1 MNTLVDAGFPGAV
14 DRDPPEYQSI
24 DMDAVRAYR
33 LARVR
38 AELVKRNIPG
48 ALLTDPLNVR
58 YATDSTNM
66 QVWLLHNAAR
76 YVFVP
81 AYGPVVL
88 FDFHN
93 SEHRSL
99 GLNTVDEVRLGTGI
113 YYFASG
119 PALVERAGRW
129 AQEIDDLLRRCGGDN
144 RRLGLDR
151 ANPVAVAALQALG
164 IEVCDGTEVMEHA
177 RRIKSAG
184 EIQCMR
190 ASIAVCETAIHEM
203 RTRLAPGMTENAL
216 WSILHQVNIARG
228 GEWIETRL
236 LTSGPKTNPWFQES
250 GFRVIENGDLV
261 SFDTDLIG
269 PFGYCADISRTFLC
283 GDGTG
288 SDEQRRLYAL
298 AREHLAFNTDVLKPG
313 MTFKEFAEK
322 SFALPEEFQANR
334 YSVIAHGVGLCD
346 EYPHIAYA
354 EDIADQGYDGVI
366 EPGMTLCLE
375 SYIGADGGREG
386 AKLEQ
391 QVLVTDTGIEALS
404 TFPFEDA
411 LL

>member
-1 MNTLVDAGFPGAV
+1 MNTLLQEGLPAAV
-14 DRDPPEYQSI
+14 DRDPPEYATI

-33 LARVR
+33 LGRVR
-38 AELVKRNIPG
+38 AELARRDIAG

-66 QVWLLHNAAR
+66 QVWIMHNAAR
-76 YVFVP
+76 YAFVP
-81 AYGPVVL
+81 ADGPVVL

-93 SEHRSL
+93 CGHRSAGL
-99 GLNTVDEVRLGTGI
+99 GTVDEVGHGTGV

-119 PALVERAGRW
+119 SALEERAARW
-129 AQEIDDLLRRCGGDN
+129 AAEIDESLRRCGGRN
-144 RRLGLDR
+144 RRLALDR
-151 ANPVAVAALQALG
+151 ANPVAMTALQALG
-164 IEVCDGTEVMEHA
+164 IEVIDATEAMEHA
-177 RRIKSAG
+177 RVIKSAE
-184 EIQCMR
+184 EIRCMR
-190 ASIAVCETAIHEM
+190 ASIAACESAMHEM
-203 RTRLAPGMTENAL
+203 RTRLTPGMTENAL

-250 GFRVIENGDLV
+250 GFRVIEAGDLV
-261 SFDTDLIG
+261 SFDTDLVG
-269 PFGYCADISRTFLC
+269 PFGYCSDISRTFLC
-283 GDGTG
+283 GDGRA

-298 AREHLAFNTDVLKPG
+298 AREHLAFNTGVLMPG
-313 MTFKEFAEK
+313 LTFHEFSEK
-322 SFALPEEFQANR
+322 SFVLPEAYCANR

-346 EYPHIAYA
+346 EYPHIAYP
-354 EDIADQGYDGVI
+354 EDLIEHGYDGMI

-375 SYIGADGGREG
+375 SYIGAEDGTEG
-386 AKLEQ
+386 VKLEQ
-391 QVLVTDTGIEALS
+391 QVLVTETGIEVLS

>member
-1 MNTLVDAGFPGAV
+1 MNALVDEGFSAAA

-24 DMDAVRAYR
+24 DMSAVRAYR

-38 AELVKRNIPG
+38 AELAKRDIAG

-66 QVWLLHNAAR
+66 QVWVLHNAAR
-76 YVFVP
+76 YAFVP
-81 AYGPVVL
+81 ADGPVVM

-93 SEHRSL
+93 CEHRSAGL
-99 GLNTVDEVRLGTGI
+99 GTVDEVRHGTGI

-119 PALVERAGRW
+119 PAVADRAARW
-129 AQEIDDLLRRCGGDN
+129 AAEIDDALRRGGGRN
-144 RRLGLDR
+144 RRLAVDR
-151 ANPVAVAALQALG
+151 ANPVAIAALEALG
-164 IEVCDGTEVMEHA
+164 IEVRDGTEVMELA
-177 RRIKSAG
+177 RRIKSDS

-190 ASIAVCETAIHEM
+190 ASIAVCEAAMHEM
-203 RTRLAPGMTENAL
+203 RARLAPGMTENAL

-250 GFRVIENGDLV
+250 GFRVIEAGDLV
-261 SFDTDLIG
+261 SFDTDMIG
-269 PFGYCADISRTFLC
+269 PFGYCADVSRTFLC
-283 GDGTG
+283 GNGKA

-313 MTFKEFAEK
+313 MTFREFSEQ
-322 SFALPEEFQANR
+322 SFMLPEEFRANR

-346 EYPHIAYA
+346 EYPHIAYPEDLA
-354 EDIADQGYDGVI
+354 EHGYDGEIV
-366 EPGMTLCLE
+366 PGMTLCLE
-375 SYIGADGGREG
+375 SYIGAEGRAEG
-386 AKLEQ
+386 VKLEQ
-391 QVLVTDTGIEALS
+391 QVLLTETGVEALS